1 MKEINKYYKGVTPF
15 LISPKGE
22 KFDLLLPL
30 WGKVGKGVKAN
41 KNNMSFIIIYDSL

>member
-1 MKEINKYYKGVTPF
+1 MKGINKFHMVVTPF

-22 KFDLLLPL
+22 KFDLLLPP

-41 KNNMSFIIIYDSL
+41 KNNMSFINIYN